1 MAAAASLSVLRRL
14 EAGMLMRMVA
24 GSAHADVEEARE
36 AVALPAGL
44 NDVPRAEVVQE
55 GGDEAGVLQGVH
67 IRTIHAG

>member
-14 EAGMLMRMVA
+14 ETGLLMRMVA
-24 GSAHADVEEARE
+24 GSAHADAEEARE

-44 NDVPRAEVVQE
+44 NDVPRAEVVE
-55 GGDEAGVLQGVH
+55 GGDEEGVLQGVH